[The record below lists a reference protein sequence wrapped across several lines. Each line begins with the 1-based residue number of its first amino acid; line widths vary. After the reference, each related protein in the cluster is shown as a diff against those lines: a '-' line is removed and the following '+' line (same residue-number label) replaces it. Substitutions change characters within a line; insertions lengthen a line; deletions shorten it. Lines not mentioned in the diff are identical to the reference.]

1 MADESKIDFGNTES
15 CNAYLMSKFDD
26 LLDGINN
33 LYGKELMDEL
43 FHRLEKT
50 IAQFHKDVQSLI
62 GDVKSSDNLPSFRA
76 GISMVPKAALDDTS
90 VSEPAPQNTQE
101 PSDWQENLK

>member
-1 MADESKIDFGNTES
+1 MADESKIDFGNAES

-33 LYGKELMDEL
+33 LYGKELMNEL

-50 IAQFHKDVQSLI
+50 IAQFHKDLQTLI
-62 GDVKSSDNLPSFRA
+62 GGVKSSDNAQSYRA
-76 GISMVPKAALDDTS
+76 GISVVPQPASEKAEKPAVEKPAES
-90 VSEPAPQNTQE
+90 SE
-101 PSDWQENLK
+101 WQKNLE